1 MSAFRRLHA
10 AAIRLC
16 LIAIV
21 TIGALA
27 VTGATVA
34 LAQDPIS
41 SAPSSELSSVSSEP
55 SSSAEPSSSEQSSS
69 SSELSSVPPE
79 PPATNV
85 PEDPTWLAWA
95 AGIFAVLVAGSLGA
109 ATMFYLVL
117 RQQKGRKPSYTTE
130 ERKVFAATMIIART
144 TGVFAVAGL
153 VVLAALSLGFS
164 TSFWTFL
171 SYFGTD
177 VFVGAAAGVVGGVA
191 GFIFGIPRTR
201 EAVDQT
207 TSGADGNPEKQ
218 KSKAALLA
226 NTNLER
232 ISDWLTTLL
241 IGATLVQLNEIP
253 GWLKDVGN
261 AFAAGFKNETVIPF
275 VIVYFFGLA
284 FLGIYLITRLYLTT
298 ALKQTL
304 GMIQGGSDGLDVAG
318 ARAKL
323 ENALASAN
331 AAEQLRAIQYVD
343 NAGLKPDQVGDLD
356 FSLALARNL
365 MSVLKAGNV
374 DNDARRKQDLRT
386 VVALIAKDADSAA
399 ELKDNLVT
407 GAYASGDAA
416 LDAELNAALGP

>member
-1 MSAFRRLHA
+1 MRAFRRLQA
-10 AAIRLC
+10 AAVQLC
-16 LIAIV
+16 LIA
-21 TIGALA
+21 ALFVGVPA
-27 VTGATVA
+27 LSGATIA
-34 LAQDPIS
+34 MAQDPS
-41 SAPSSELSSVSSEP
+41 SVVSSELSSSELASSSEEP
-55 SSSAEPSSSEQSSS
+55 SSSKLSSSSEELSSS
-69 SSELSSVPPE
+69 SSEE
-79 PPATNV
+79 RQA
-85 PEDPTWLAWA
+85 DPQPSEGWLGWA
-95 AGIFAVLVAGSLGA
+95 AGIFAALAAALLGA
-109 ATMFYLVL
+109 WAMFYLVL
-117 RQQKGRKPSYTTE
+117 SQKKSRKPSYTTE
-130 ERKVFAATMIIART
+130 ERKVFAATMIIAKT
-144 TGVFAVAGL
+144 TGVFAVAGF

-164 TSFWTFL
+164 TNFWSFL

-207 TSGADGNPEKQ
+207 AAGADGTPEKQ

-253 GWLKDVGN
+253 GWLKSVGD
-261 AFAAGFKNETVIPF
+261 AFAAGFKNEAVIPF

-284 FLGIYLITRLYLTT
+284 FLGIYLVTRLYLTA

-304 GMIQGGSDGLDVAG
+304 GMIEGGSGGLDVAG

-323 ENALASAN
+323 ENALASGN

-399 ELKDNLVT
+399 ELKDNLAT
-407 GAYASGDAA
+407 GTYGSGDAA
-416 LDAELNAALGP
+416 LDTELAAALG